1 MNKPHI
7 LKPKIPLTEKL
18 KTISDVF
25 GIRLNEQPDYEVLV
39 TEGDIEVRRYKKTL
53 IAQVT
58 IEGEHDQAVM
68 SGFQTLANYIFGDN
82 ENQTSMEMTAPVFQ
96 ESVLRNRTTGELI
109 PMTAP
114 LFKYQNK
121 NGWTI
126 SFVIPEKFDRHSAP
140 EPIDSNIHLTELPER
155 KTAVFRYSGNNNEE
169 KMKEAE
175 EKLNEWL
182 RSSGLTTKSTIRW
195 AQYDP
200 PFAIP
205 FLKRNEAQIDIN

>member
-1 MNKPHI
+1 MEKSHNH
-7 LKPKIPLTEKL
+7 KPKIPLTEKL
-18 KTISDVF
+18 KTIPDVF

-39 TEGDIEVRRYKKTL
+39 TEGDVEVRRYKKTL

-58 IEGEHDQAVM
+58 VQGEHDLAVK

-82 ENQTSMEMTAPVFQ
+82 EERSTIEMTAPVFQ
-96 ESVLRNRTTGELI
+96 QNAQGNQSIG
-109 PMTAP
+109 MTAP
-114 LFKYQNK
+114 LFREQNE

-126 SFVIPEKFDRHSAP
+126 SFVIPEKFDLNTVP
-140 EPIDSNIHLTELPER
+140 DPVNSNIRLAEMPER

-169 KMKEAE
+169 KMREAE

-182 RSSGLTTKSTIRW
+182 TSSGLTAKSTIRW